1 MAGKVKKGFGT
12 YLFILFLMLIAAF
25 LIVLM
30 VMIFSPFK
38 KVAGFQYIF
47 YDDEYYEY
55 NVTGG
60 SSDAIF
66 DLSSLKEIKV
76 NCNYAQVSLERSDEA
91 DKNMVKIINAANG
104 FASAEADVDFSY
116 KLYYEAGSDNSILCI
131 DVHEAEASLFFS
143 QRVEIAIVL
152 PDDKDC
158 NLQNVTLNIAN
169 TSGDIF
175 VGYLTPAVNRIQL
188 AGLNIKT
195 TNGGVYLGNMLSKD
209 ISDVFINSEN
219 GGLLSK
225 VDLNATNSFA
235 INAKS
240 GLLEFQNI
248 NLGQNIAKMNLGNCE
263 FKANEIIGNI
273 QLQIADGYFDVIRL
287 LGDINGN
294 NPAEQLTTSTIT
306 IGEIQGNVSFPFANA
321 SRLNIGKLSLGKL
334 YVNGTSGQVK
344 VGELNGY
351 AWIELTSGSVDIQA
365 TTDFEV
371 KTTTGKI
378 NVVYDSN
385 TINNKISLTS
395 ETGEVKLAVNHMLN
409 FTLSVFDSQG
419 QLRSS
424 NNVSVEGFDG
434 IFNIPLDINNGGKAI
449 DITTNSKVEVQL
461 NKVA

>member
-1 MAGKVKKGFGT
+1 
-12 YLFILFLMLIAAF
+12 
-25 LIVLM
+25 
-30 VMIFSPFK
+30 
-38 KVAGFQYIF
+38 
-47 YDDEYYEY
+47 
-55 NVTGG
+55 
-60 SSDAIF
+60 
-66 DLSSLKEIKV
+66 
-76 NCNYAQVSLERSDEA
+76 
-91 DKNMVKIINAANG
+91 
-104 FASAEADVDFSY
+104 
-116 KLYYEAGSDNSILCI
+116 
-131 DVHEAEASLFFS
+131 
-143 QRVEIAIVL
+143 
-152 PDDKDC
+152 
-158 NLQNVTLNIAN
+158 
-169 TSGDIF
+169 
-175 VGYLTPAVNRIQL
+175 LTPAVNRIQL

>member
-152 PDDKDC
+152 PDDKD
-158 NLQNVTLNIAN
+158 
-169 TSGDIF
+169 
-175 VGYLTPAVNRIQL
+175 
-188 AGLNIKT
+188 
-195 TNGGVYLGNMLSKD
+195 
-209 ISDVFINSEN
+209 
-219 GGLLSK
+219 
-225 VDLNATNSFA
+225 
-235 INAKS
+235 
-240 GLLEFQNI
+240 
-248 NLGQNIAKMNLGNCE
+248 
-263 FKANEIIGNI
+263 
-273 QLQIADGYFDVIRL
+273 
-287 LGDINGN
+287 
-294 NPAEQLTTSTIT
+294 
-306 IGEIQGNVSFPFANA
+306 
-321 SRLNIGKLSLGKL
+321 
-334 YVNGTSGQVK
+334 
-344 VGELNGY
+344 
-351 AWIELTSGSVDIQA
+351 
-365 TTDFEV
+365 
-371 KTTTGKI
+371 
-378 NVVYDSN
+378 
-385 TINNKISLTS
+385 
-395 ETGEVKLAVNHMLN
+395 
-409 FTLSVFDSQG
+409 
-419 QLRSS
+419 
-424 NNVSVEGFDG
+424 
-434 IFNIPLDINNGGKAI
+434 
-449 DITTNSKVEVQL
+449 
-461 NKVA
+461 